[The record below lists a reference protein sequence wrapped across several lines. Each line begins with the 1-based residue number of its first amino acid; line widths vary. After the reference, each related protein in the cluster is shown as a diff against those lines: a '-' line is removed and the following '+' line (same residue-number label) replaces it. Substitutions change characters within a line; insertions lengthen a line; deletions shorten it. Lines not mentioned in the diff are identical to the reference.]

1 MEQLVVALG
10 EGHISL
16 DRDVKEQ
23 GGALK
28 VTVLMEQG
36 AHEGQ
41 DFQKEVID
49 RPGENIGSPHVG
61 VRLKTL
67 HGLLNYEEAR
77 SKENLNMHLMELAH
91 RTKTIQA
98 TLRKML
104 NIMGGSVKNGP
115 TPCLKPT
122 RNVKMLLKAFKNAD
136 DSWTKG

>member
-16 DRDVKEQ
+16 KLFVP
-23 GGALK
+23 
-28 VTVLMEQG
+28 MEQG

-41 DFQKEVID
+41 GYQKEAID
-49 RPGENIGSPHVG
+49 GPGKKIGSPHAR

-77 SKENLNMHLMELAH
+77 SNENLNMHLMELAH

-98 TLRKML
+98 TLRTML

-115 TPCLKPT
+115 APCLKPI
-122 RNVKMLLKAFKNAD
+122 RKVKMQLKALKNAD
-136 DSWTKG
+136 DS